1 MYFNPMLKHGVK
13 LKKVET
19 ALAIKLRSKK
29 IWLNNFKLILVK
41 LKFNKEIVEKKDFKP
56 I

>member
-13 LKKVET
+13 LKKEET

-29 IWLNNFKLILVK
+29 NTAK
-41 LKFNKEIVEKKDFKP
+41 
-56 I
+56 